1 MKEFYVSRYFKRWM
15 PLILVVCI
23 ICTCATYG
31 MLSMFR
37 SYEASAVI
45 EYTSFNANLGQTPS
59 GEKLDVTELKSAS
72 VIAKVIERLDL
83 SENYSADRL
92 ISGINI
98 MEVPDEDEELIKE
111 AKWELG
117 EEYVSEPIRY
127 VVSYTDK
134 DPVMARRILDEVL
147 DVYFSEYSEHYVNR
161 STLSNRLNKI
171 YDDNYDYMELMELV
185 EGDVKLAV
193 DVLYERLEN
202 APYFRSVDTGLTFQD
217 LIYEFEYVLDVCVS
231 EVFSEIYGYQ
241 ITGNKNVLVAAYEAR
256 MEANGIEEQVSLDMI
271 GDIEA
276 LIDAYVEHMAAS
288 GNTDITHEY
297 ILDEVYDPDHSD
309 FQGELLGSGEQVV
322 TYDKLMEAWRDYRQ
336 GKDHAAIDTAYCNW
350 VIDTFTECTGAC
362 GNRCASSAKT
372 CTALSNPAYGEMEAR
387 VNTQIRDLI
396 DELNDLYVLS
406 ARTNAEY
413 NEYLGASNISVLSSV
428 AVYDTI
434 DVKLYTGIVAVLLL
448 VVGCGIAVV
457 VGRLEDIL
465 HYMFRTDHLT
475 GFGNRAAVDS
485 YLLKRENK
493 VLKEHTVCMMVA
505 VKNQP
510 EINQVYG
517 RKDGDALLTCVS
529 QSIREAF
536 SGYDAEFFYNGNA
549 TFLVFS
555 GKTAEEE
562 AKVCA
567 RQIMRLIDR
576 RDAAKDFQ
584 IQYEIGFAE
593 SKHMD
598 TFDVR
603 KLLSKAYDN
612 RESYT
617 SVRAEL

>member
-15 PLILVVCI
+15 PLILVVCLV
-23 ICTCATYG
+23 CTCATYAG
-31 MLSMFR
+31 LSMMR

-45 EYTSFNANLGQTPS
+45 EYTSFDAHLGLTPS
-59 GEKLDVTELKSAS
+59 GDALDVTEVKSAS
-72 VIAKVIERLDL
+72 VIAKVIERLEL
-83 SENYSADRL
+83 GEEYSADRL

-98 MEVPDEDEELIKE
+98 AAVPDEDEELIKE

-117 EEYVSEPIRY
+117 EEYTSEPIRY

-147 DVYFSEYSEHYVNR
+147 DVYFSEYSERYVNR

-171 YDDNYDYMELMELV
+171 YNDHYDYMELMELV
-185 EGDVKLAV
+185 ESDVKLAV
-193 DVLYERLEN
+193 DVLYDRLEN
-202 APYFRSVDTGLTFQD
+202 APYFRSADTGLTFQD

-241 ITGNKNVLVAAYEAR
+241 ITDNKNVLVAAYNAR
-256 MEANGIEEQVSLDMI
+256 IDANGIEEQVGLDMI

-276 LIDAYVEHMAAS
+276 LIDAYVAHMAAS

-309 FQGELLGSGEQVV
+309 FLGNLMGNGEQVV

-336 GKDHAAIDTAYCNW
+336 SKDHAAIDTAYCNW
-350 VIDTFTECTGAC
+350 VIDTFTACTGAC
-362 GNRCASSAKT
+362 GNKCASSAKT

-396 DELNDLYVLS
+396 DRLNELYVLS

-413 NEYLGASNISVLSSV
+413 NEYLGAHNIAVLSSV
-428 AVYDTI
+428 AVYDTVN
-434 DVKLYTGIVAVLLL
+434 VKLYTGIVAVLLL
-448 VVGCGIAVV
+448 VIGCGTAVV
-457 VGRLEDIL
+457 LGRIEDIL
-465 HYMFRTDHLT
+465 LYVFRTDHLT

-485 YLLKRENK
+485 YLKKRENK
-493 VLKEHTVCMMVA
+493 VLKDHTACMMVA

-510 EINQVYG
+510 EINQQRG
-517 RKDGDALLTCVS
+517 RKEGDDLLVCFS
-529 QSIREAF
+529 KSIREAF
-536 SGYDAEFFYNGNA
+536 SGYEAEFFYTGNA
-549 TFLVFS
+549 SFIVFCDKTSGDDVRDCAKQIGLLV
-555 GKTAEEE
+555 
-562 AKVCA
+562 
-567 RQIMRLIDR
+567 DR
-576 RDAAKDFQ
+576 REAVADCDVH
-584 IQYEIGFAE
+584 YEIGIAE
-593 SKHMD
+593 SKQD
-598 TFDVR
+598 NTYETR

-612 RESYT
+612 RKSFV
-617 SVRAEL
+617 SMAAEN